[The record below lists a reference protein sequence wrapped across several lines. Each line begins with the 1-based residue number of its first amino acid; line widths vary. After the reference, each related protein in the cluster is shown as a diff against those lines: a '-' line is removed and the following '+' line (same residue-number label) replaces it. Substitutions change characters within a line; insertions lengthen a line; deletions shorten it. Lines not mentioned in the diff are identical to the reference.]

1 MPHKVGKKWKWGNI
15 ERKSKEDLRKT
26 VYGIWMKNGSKGS
39 FSTFWKTG
47 KVDESEDTSSMIAQ
61 LFDEAVHDYT
71 SFLGIDLSYMKCKIS
86 TQPVYNNGEPCF
98 EHKPEEC
105 AGDWTK
111 LGWIR
116 LNPDTASVR
125 QHYAVDD
132 MTDIDFMRLI
142 IRHELAHEI
151 WHMKGNEALKKQVLE
166 AAKEEDF
173 TTKYL
178 KTVEK
183 HKLLEETFC
192 EYLAANL
199 TDMPKQLQSKMVFK
213 KVPRDKLTS
222 LLDDI
227 ETYNESKRFKREQ
240 FEKYLGS
247 DKMIDRE
254 DKSMYYGLFS
264 LDGHY
269 LALSYLN
276 KTPADCV
283 LVAQI
288 SCVVPSYGRLLLQDI
303 IDRSSAMWLAKDPTA
318 EDTLLDYYRTFGLEE
333 VVLDHS
339 KWADGKE
346 EHFFLKASG
355 KSRDKILSTI
365 ESAKAS

>member
-15 ERKSKEDLRKT
+15 ERSSKEDLRKT

-39 FSTFWKTG
+39 FSKFWKTG
-47 KVDESEDTSSMIAQ
+47 KVNEDET
-61 LFDEAVHDYT
+61 
-71 SFLGIDLSYMKCKIS
+71 
-86 TQPVYNNGEPCF
+86 
-98 EHKPEEC
+98 
-105 AGDWTK
+105 
-111 LGWIR
+111 
-116 LNPDTASVR
+116 TAS
-125 QHYAVDD
+125 AKK
-132 MTDIDFMRLI
+132 IDFPADEIDSLKDRLSVVTT
-142 IRHELAHEI
+142 RVSDDFSKFELGDNVIAPWGKTYRVTSRIEI
-151 WHMKGNEALKKQVLE
+151 NDINDHPYYDELTQDQVEFLSDYDKIAVLQLDE
-166 AAKEEDF
+166 IQ
-173 TTKYL
+173 YL
-178 KTVEK
+178 
-183 HKLLEETFC
+183 
-192 EYLAANL
+192 
-199 TDMPKQLQSKMVFK
+199 SKMVFR
-213 KVPRDKLTS
+213 KVPRNELVS
-222 LLDDI
+222 LLDEI
-227 ETYNESKRFKREQ
+227 ETYNENKRFKREQ

-264 LDGHY
+264 LDGHC

-355 KSRDKILSTI
+355 KSREKILDTI
-365 ESAKAS
+365 ESAKAL